1 MRSDRTHPKVLRE
14 PVEVI
19 AKLLSTIYQWSWSTG
34 RVPEDWKLASVT
46 PIYKKGCKED
56 LGNFMS
62 ISLTLV
68 PGKVMEQII
77 VSEITWHAWNNQ
89 RIRLSQHGLMKGRS
103 CWTNLISFYHL
114 VARLVQEGKAVDV
127 VYLDFSKAF
136 DTVLDSIHLEKLAA
150 HSLDKCTLCWIKD
163 CLG

>member
-1 MRSDRTHPKVLRE
+1 M
-14 PVEVI
+14 EVI
-19 AKLLSTIYQWSWSTG
+19 AKLLSTIYRHSWLT
-34 RVPEDWKLASVT
+34 REVPEGWSLAQCIS
-46 PIYKKGCKED
+46 IYRKDSKED
-56 LGNFMS
+56 PGNHRPV
-62 ISLTLV
+62 SLTLV